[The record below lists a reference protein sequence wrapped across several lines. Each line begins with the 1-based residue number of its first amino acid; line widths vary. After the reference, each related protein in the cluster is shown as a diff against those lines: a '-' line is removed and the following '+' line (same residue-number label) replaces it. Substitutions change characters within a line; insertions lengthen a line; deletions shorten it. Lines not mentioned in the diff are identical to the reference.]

1 MEQWDEKALREIN
14 NLDAARLAIR
24 GALATI
30 RDLQDA
36 NQGLKG
42 QAQDEVAKRKHLESR
57 MAQLDARVLEWQ
69 KQADGWEAERQERDR
84 SMERWKA
91 AAREEVR
98 AEERA
103 RIEEDRRSTE
113 DILARLRSDMAAMAE
128 VQKDKEEAW
137 SQLRLDLEKRDAEIA
152 ALKRDKQDS
161 LERAR
166 HDLDM
171 VEQLRTARDRE
182 IAASIRSR
190 ELELQDRENEIASLK
205 RANEEAEKTLGAVAK
220 DQQLTIKA
228 REELLV
234 KAYAAKEKDLVE
246 RYQRREAE
254 LQAQWSSLEQGLWAK
269 AKESRAQLD
278 SAVTKQF
285 EERSRQLADRSK
297 EVEDLLLAR
306 RAELDEDF
314 RRRCTEA
321 ESRYAADER
330 RLTEGWAQKEGTLA
344 ARARADLE
352 AERQA
357 LQDEWLARGKALET
371 LHAERLR
378 AVDATRVQLETE
390 HKHKM
395 QRLLEEAA
403 RKDGERVRAQDE
415 FISLKTAE
423 LEKAYEERL
432 AEFAERRRALEEEAR
447 AREERRQDDFLKR
460 QAALTEEHERRRV
473 ELLEEH
479 RRAVES
485 ERAALS
491 AAFDQRQKTLDEE
504 HRGKVAEAD
513 RAQRALAEQY
523 ESWKSSLREEYLRKE
538 KDLDERWS
546 SREAELVRKY
556 ETALDGQ
563 RRTFAAEHAH
573 TRDEGEA
580 SRRRAEDE
588 ALRREQAL
596 RLDFERGL
604 ADLRDAHS
612 RDAAQ
617 RATAHESRLSE
628 LRQNHDEALRLARE
642 KSFEDAARER
652 AGLRDEGTRLQ
663 ERLHA
668 LHTEA
673 ERKALADAARIKD
686 LETRLAAAEQDRLSL
701 ANEASARERDA
712 ASLRAQLA
720 ERDRLRDVDRARI
733 HEECQLSA
741 ASETAKALDESERQ
755 RSQAFTERMAEM
767 EKSLAARKRSL
778 ENSLAERAR
787 ALDEKEHRLE
797 EELAIT
803 IAEYRAALA
812 RPKKPS

>member
-1 MEQWDEKALREIN
+1 MEQWDEQALREIN

-36 NQGLKG
+36 NSGLKG
-42 QAQDEVAKRKHLESR
+42 QAQDELAKRKHLESR
-57 MAQLDARVLEWQ
+57 MAQLDARLGEWQ
-69 KQADGWEAERQERDR
+69 KQAEAWEAERQERER

-91 AAREEVR
+91 EARAEVR
-98 AEERA
+98 DEERA

-113 DILARLRSDMAAMAE
+113 EVLARLRADLAAMAA

-137 SQLRLDLEKRDAEIA
+137 SQLRLDLERRDGEIA
-152 ALKRDKQDS
+152 SLRRDKQEA

-166 HDLDM
+166 HELDM

-205 RANEEAEKTLGAVAK
+205 RVKEEAEKTLGAVAK
-220 DQQLTIKA
+220 DQELRLKA
-228 REELLV
+228 REDSLA
-234 KAYAAKEKDLVE
+234 KAYALKEKDLVE

-254 LQAQWSSLEQGLWAK
+254 LQEQWSQLEQGLWAK

-278 SAVTKQF
+278 GAVTAQF

-297 EVEDLLLAR
+297 EIEDLLLAR

-314 RRRCTEA
+314 RRRCAEA
-321 ESRYAADER
+321 ESRYADNER
-330 RLTEGWAQKEGTLA
+330 RLTEGWAEKERSLA

-357 LQDEWLARGKALET
+357 LQDEWLARGKAQET

-378 AVDATRVQLETE
+378 AADAARVQAEAE
-390 HKHKM
+390 HRHKS
-395 QRLLEEAA
+395 QRLLDEAA
-403 RKDGERVRAQDE
+403 RKDGERIRAQDE
-415 FISLKTAE
+415 FIALKTAE
-423 LEKAYEERL
+423 LEKAQEERL
-432 AEFAERRRALEEEAR
+432 SELAERRRALEDEAR
-447 AREERRQDDFLKR
+447 EREERRQDDFLRR
-460 QAALTEEHERRRV
+460 QSDLTEEHDRRRV

-479 RRAVES
+479 RRAIES

-504 HRGKVAEAD
+504 HRAKAAECD
-513 RAQRALAEQY
+513 RSARALAEQH

-538 KDLDERWS
+538 GDLDARWS

-556 ETALDGQ
+556 ETALEDQ
-563 RRTFAAEHAH
+563 RRAFAGELSR
-573 TRDEGEA
+573 TRDQGEEG
-580 SRRRAEDE
+580 RRRAEEE

-596 RLDFERGL
+596 RADCDRGL
-604 ADLRDAHS
+604 AELRDAHA
-612 RDAAQ
+612 RDLAQ
-617 RATAHESRLSE
+617 RAAAHEARLSE
-628 LRQNHDEALRLARE
+628 MRQHHDEALRLARE
-642 KSFEDAARER
+642 RSFEEFARER
-652 AGLRDEGTRLQ
+652 AGLRDETARFE

-673 ERKALADAARIKD
+673 ERKTLTDAARIKD
-686 LETRLAAAEQDRLSL
+686 LETRLAAAEHDRLAL
-701 ANEASARERDA
+701 ANEASSRERDA

-720 ERDRLRDVDRARI
+720 ERDRLREVDRARTL
-733 HEECQLSA
+733 EECRLIA
-741 ASETAKALDESERQ
+741 AGETAKALDETERQ
-755 RSQAFTERMAEM
+755 RSQAFAALSAEM
-767 EKSLAARKRSL
+767 EKSLSSRKRAL
-778 ENSLAERAR
+778 ENSLAERER
-787 ALDEKEHRLE
+787 ALDQKERRLE
-797 EELAIT
+797 EDLALKIQ
-803 IAEYRAALA
+803 EYQAALA
-812 RPKKPS
+812 KPKMPS